1 MSSIAIG
8 TCQAG
13 NVVLPKFARD
23 THMHVMGSSGAGK
36 SYFLEHMLRRDILN
50 SEAGVLLIDPHGELY
65 DNLLDWMVTSDIR
78 TNQLHLL
85 DLTDTEYSIGFNPL
99 VSTDRDVSR
108 RVADM
113 VVAFERVWGN
123 ETSETPRLRKCLRMT
138 LYPLAVHNL
147 SLLDANIF
155 TSTQHKALRKKLVGQ
170 LPSKAFQDEWAE
182 FDTYSDKEFREYFES
197 TRTRIFE
204 FVTAPAI
211 RPIIGQSENVLD
223 FKKCMDEGHVVL
235 VKLGENR
242 RVHSSEAHVLG
253 ALLTSELFAAAK
265 QRDVGAAKYKPFYAY
280 IDECADYL
288 NEDIARSL
296 DETRK
301 FGLHFILSHQRLGQL
316 LRVSPEVYDAV
327 MLNAQTKV
335 VFNIDDDETA
345 ETLCKQLFRADI
357 DLEIPKEILNKPV
370 AVGQEIITLFSSSKT
385 EAESKSS
392 GTSSMYGTGAS
403 VGESVFSPIEGSNLG
418 TTESTGAS
426 SVSVSGQS
434 NARASATGQ
443 TRGESETLR
452 TIYEVMPTAVY
463 SLDEMLH
470 LGIVSIRSL
479 PPRAAIIKL
488 RGMKAVRMTTIDIR
502 NRKPIEAQVLHFV
515 RQVQKNSVF
524 SMPQRDAE
532 AHILAR
538 SQRLISSTGRVID
551 DSYDPDSFMD

>member
-1 MSSIAIG
+1 
-8 TCQAG
+8 
-13 NVVLPKFARD
+13 
-23 THMHVMGSSGAGK
+23 MHVIGSSGSGK

-50 SEAGVLLIDPHGELY
+50 SEAGVFLIDPHGELY

-85 DLTDTEYSIGFNPL
+85 DLSDTEHSIGFNPL
-99 VSTDRDVSR
+99 VSTDREVSR

-123 ETSETPRLRKCLRMT
+123 ATSETPRLRKCLRMT

-155 TSTQHKALRKKLVGQ
+155 TSTQHKALRQKLVGL
-170 LPSKAFQDEWAE
+170 LPSKAYQDEWAE
-182 FDTYSDKEFREYFES
+182 FDTYSDREFREYFES

-204 FVTAPAI
+204 FVTAPSI
-211 RPIIGQSENVLD
+211 RPIIGQTENVLD
-223 FKKCMDEGHVVL
+223 FKECMERGHVVL
-235 VKLGENR
+235 VKLSESKG
-242 RVHSSEAHVLG
+242 VHKNEAQMLG
-253 ALLTSELFAAAK
+253 ALLTSDLFAAAK
-265 QRDVGAAKYKPFYAY
+265 QRDVETAKYRPFYAY

-288 NEDIARSL
+288 NEDIAKSL

-301 FGLHFILSHQRLGQL
+301 FGVHFILSHQRLGHL

-357 DLEIPKEILNKPV
+357 DLEVPKEILNKPV
-370 AVGQEIITLFSSSKT
+370 AIGQEIITLFSSTET
-385 EAESKSS
+385 EAESESFA
-392 GTSSMYGTGAS
+392 TSNVSGTGAS
-403 VGESVFSPIEGSNLG
+403 AGESVFLPFEGSNLG
-418 TTESTGAS
+418 TTESTGTS

-434 NARASATGQ
+434 NSRASATGK
-443 TRGESETLR
+443 TRGKSETLK

-470 LGIVSIRSL
+470 LGIVSIRTL
-479 PPRAAIIKL
+479 PRQHAIIKL
-488 RGMKAVRMTTIDIR
+488 RGMKAVRMKTVDVR
-502 NRKPIEAQVLHFV
+502 SRKPIDAQVLNFV
-515 RQVQKNSVF
+515 REAQKTSVF

-538 SQRLISSTGRVID
+538 SQRLFSSTGRVID